1 LQGEG
6 EKSYENRSLG
16 KFALSGLQR
25 APAGVP
31 RIQVTFHINANG
43 MVEVSAEDLVTRESK
58 TVSVTLQADDESSGG
73 RRRVA
78 ARSESRWRRARSQ
91 SASTSEVIAARGGGA
106 VSGRERISMLR
117 VKDASGEFEPVRPGG
132 ETALESHALDLK
144 ADRPHTAAPVVP
156 GTPLPSSPAPAG
168 AAPTDDLDSVP
179 TERLGVGAQVGDS
192 SAKARPPVPPETGM
206 VAQLSTVARDA
217 LKRMQEGSPLSPES
231 LEKFRDAA
239 TELANFAA
247 GNLEQTAVVESALRL
262 LTFVG
267 DQAGARTLLAKA
279 LESPATSTALATAM
293 FNHYLSFHPDDEFA
307 LAGRAELALREGKT
321 DQALEDYERLCAD
334 DRGTDTQVEKL
345 VDLYQAKLA
354 SANHE
359 DPETQF
365 KLVKLLL
372 RRNRV
377 DEAINLLQRLA
388 RSEPYKARALKILG
402 LCLWQKGMHYLAW
415 QKFQQLPLTEEVKD
429 ILLRLSSDM
438 ENTDQYLNAKCVLEH
453 LHENDPSYRDVK
465 DRLARVE
472 RLVAQQAESAGHSAQ
487 PSSVFVAFRDSRFII
502 LEEINRG
509 SMGIVYRAKDK
520 ILDEPVALKVLTDY
534 LTSDPSAVERFKRE
548 ARAAKRLSHPNIV
561 RIHDMFEIGNKK
573 LLSMEYINGKDLK
586 KILLERRTLPVK
598 EIVSI
603 VRSVCDAL
611 AYAHKQG
618 IVHRDIKPAN
628 IMITHDG
635 QVKVTDFGIAKFLL
649 ATADSTRSG
658 SQILGTPLYMSP
670 EQIRGDQVDERSDIY
685 SLGAMLYEM
694 ISGRPPF
701 WEGNI
706 EYHHLHTAPTPLDES
721 VSPAL
726 ASIVLKCLA
735 KAPADRFQSIEEL
748 SVALMGVE

>member
-1 LQGEG
+1 MG
-6 EKSYENRSLG
+6 
-16 KFALSGLQR
+16 
-25 APAGVP
+25 
-31 RIQVTFHINANG
+31 
-43 MVEVSAEDLVTRESK
+43 
-58 TVSVTLQADDESSGG
+58 QA
-73 RRRVA
+73 
-78 ARSESRWRRARSQ
+78 
-91 SASTSEVIAARGGGA
+91 
-106 VSGRERISMLR
+106 
-117 VKDASGEFEPVRPGG
+117 
-132 ETALESHALDLK
+132 
-144 ADRPHTAAPVVP
+144 
-156 GTPLPSSPAPAG
+156 
-168 AAPTDDLDSVP
+168 
-179 TERLGVGAQVGDS
+179 
-192 SAKARPPVPPETGM
+192 
-206 VAQLSTVARDA
+206 
-217 LKRMQEGSPLSPES
+217 
-231 LEKFRDAA
+231 
-239 TELANFAA
+239 
-247 GNLEQTAVVESALRL
+247 AVVESALRL

-279 LESPATSTALATAM
+279 IESAAANTASTIAM
-293 FNHYLSFHPDDEFA
+293 FNHYLSHYPDDEFA
-307 LAGRAELALREGKT
+307 LAGRAELSLREGNT
-321 DQALEDYERLCAD
+321 EQALEDYERLCAD
-334 DRGTDTQVEKL
+334 DRGTDAQVEKL

-354 SANHE
+354 SESRE

-402 LCLWQKGMHYLAW
+402 LCFWQKGMHYLAW

-465 DRLARVE
+465 ERLARVE

-573 LLSMEYINGKDLK
+573 LLSMEYIDGKDLK
-586 KILLERRTLPVK
+586 KILLERRTLPTK

-628 IMITHDG
+628 IMITQDG

-670 EQIRGDQVDERSDIY
+670 EQIRGDRVDERSDIY

-706 EYHHLHTAPTPLDES
+706 EYHHLHTAPTPLGDS
-721 VSPAL
+721 VHPVL
-726 ASIVLKCLA
+726 ASIVIKCLA
-735 KAPADRFQSIEEL
+735 KAPEDRFQSIEEMSL
-748 SVALMGVE
+748 ALMGVA